1 MCLVWK
7 TWTKIN
13 FTIIQ
18 VKNFAITNETVLRS
32 VAASWY
38 LNQTK
43 PLLGQ
48 EKEFSKNARIFID
61 REQPLLPVIEMEGYF
76 FFVDFIS

>member
-1 MCLVWK
+1 M
-7 TWTKIN
+7 
-13 FTIIQ
+13 
-18 VKNFAITNETVLRS
+18 RS

-48 EKEFSKNARIFID
+48 EKDFAKNARIFID
-61 REQPLLPVIEMEGYF
+61 REQPLIPVKIYIYF
-76 FFVDFIS
+76 YLAKLYSRLFQSK